1 MNSLINSNIIPL
13 FENVSKALLPASR
26 SNNVHL
32 NFSTFSDEFIMLHNP
47 IIIIKD
53 FAELLSN
60 IIVYTPEGSNLDVFV
75 KRESNHTFL
84 LKVEITCTGANLSGI
99 IEITASLKS
108 KFKIST
114 PTSNSTLFELFI
126 ENNQILSEE
135 TLETNKVNNYGI
147 PPYYSEIRKRLKSH
161 FSSVESIEKAAI
173 KKSQAHGVFIQKVN
187 ALIQKNIDQ
196 ENFKIETISHHMALS
211 RTQLYRKLKSLIN
224 MSPARYV
231 LYFRLQKAKELLQDT
246 NLNVGEVSVKT
257 GFASHSHFT
266 RSFIAQFGISPS
278 QMKNEN
284 IIEQ

>member
-1 MNSLINSNIIPL
+1 MNFFTNSNIIPL
-13 FENVSKALLPASR
+13 FENVSKALLPAAKS
-26 SNNVHL
+26 SKVDL
-32 NFSTFSDEFIMLHNP
+32 NFSAFTDQFKMLHNP
-47 IIIIKD
+47 ALIIKD
-53 FAELLSN
+53 FTELLCN
-60 IIVYTPEGSNLDVFV
+60 IMVYTPESSGLEVFV
-75 KRESNHTFL
+75 KRESNHAFL
-84 LKVEITCTGANLSGI
+84 LKVEIICSGANLSGI
-99 IEITASLKS
+99 SEITASLKS

-135 TLETNKVNNYGI
+135 TLKTNKVNNYGI
-147 PPYYSEIRKRLKSH
+147 PSYYSEIRRRLKSH

-173 KKSQAHGVFIQKVN
+173 KKSQAHGVFIQNIN

-196 ENFKIETISHHMALS
+196 ENFKIETICHHMALS